1 MSIKKLH
8 GSSVTNFTLEDF
20 SVRGGYN
27 IITGP
32 DIDVLFDACKY
43 AQSDDI
49 RKAAAHFEIIRS
61 RMVDK
66 PGINLEL
73 AKVPVRGWRIF
84 AIQHVVGSP
93 HFLNLIGECEVELN
107 FDDGRTKDDYVY
119 RLKRFRAQYNLEQHT
134 GIIVFHDH
142 GYTGSGEIEQ
152 MIFCDLSQDTYD

>member
-1 MSIKKLH
+1 MSIKKLQ

-20 SVRGGYN
+20 SVRGGFN
-27 IITGP
+27 IIAGP
-32 DIDVLFDACKY
+32 NIDVLFDACKY
-43 AQSDDI
+43 VQSDDI

-93 HFLNLIGECEVELN
+93 HLLNLTGECEVELN
-107 FDDGRTKDDYVY
+107 FDDGRAKDDYVY
-119 RLKRFRAQYNLEQHT
+119 QLKSFQAQYNLEQHT
-134 GIIVFHDH
+134 GIIVFHGH
-142 GYTGSGEIEQ
+142 GYTGSGETEQ
-152 MIFCDLSQDTYD
+152 MMFCDLSQDTYD